1 MATRTAAARQKRR
14 KRQRPIHKT
23 YDYAWVG
30 TDRRG
35 NKVKGVMRAA
45 NDALVKADLRRQ
57 GVTPIRVQKQLNLPF
72 FKHKIKAADIA
83 IFSRQLATMIKA
95 GVPLVQA
102 LDIVAKGSSNAAMQE
117 MILSIKTDIEGGTSL
132 TNALRKHPLY
142 FDDLFCNLVEVG
154 EQAGVLET
162 LLDRIATYKEKTES
176 IKKKIKKALFYP
188 TAVIIAGIVVS
199 AILLIFVVP
208 TFEELFKS
216 FGAELPAFTQLV
228 INLSRFVRDQWV
240 FILLGMAASV
250 VILVNLWKRSP
261 KFREQID
268 RIMLKMPIFGPIL
281 HKSAL
286 ARFAR
291 TTSTMFAAG
300 VPVVEALDSVAG
312 ATGSVIYGNAIKQM
326 RDDITTGQSLRLAMD
341 QQPLFPHMVR
351 QMVAIG
357 EESGSLDAMLGK
369 VADFY
374 EEEVNNAVDSLS
386 SLLEP
391 LIMAILGILVGGL
404 VVAMYLPI
412 FKLGSV
418 I

>member
-1 MATRTAAARQKRR
+1 MATKAAALK
-14 KRQRPIHKT
+14 KKPEKT
-23 YDYAWVG
+23 YEYAWTG

-35 NKVKGVMRAA
+35 KKIKGKMRAA
-45 NDALVKADLRRQ
+45 SDAMVKAELRRQ
-57 GVTPIRVQKQLNLPF
+57 GVTPVKVQKLFTISLGKP
-72 FKHKIKAADIA
+72 KITPGDIA
-83 IFSRQLATMIKA
+83 VFSRQLATMMKA

-102 LDIVAKGSSNAAMQE
+102 LDIVGRGHNNPAMQDL
-117 MILSIKTDIEGGTSL
+117 ILSIKNDIEGGTSL

-142 FDDLFCNLVEVG
+142 FDDLFCNLVEAG

-188 TAVIIAGIVVS
+188 TAVIGVGIIVT

-208 TFEELFKS
+208 TFKDLFES
-216 FGAELPAFTQLV
+216 FGAELPAFTQMV
-228 INLSRFVRDQWV
+228 IDLSNFVREYWWM
-240 FILLGMAASV
+240 ILLGLAATV
-250 VILVNLWKRSP
+250 VILSNLWKRSP
-261 KFREQID
+261 KFREAVD
-268 RIMLKMPIFGPIL
+268 RMMLKAPIFGPIL
-281 HKSAL
+281 QKSAL

-300 VPVVEALDSVAG
+300 VPMVEALDSVAG
-312 ATGSVIYGNAIKQM
+312 ATGSVVFGNAVREM
-326 RDDITTGQSLRLAMD
+326 RDDIATGQSLKLAME
-341 QQPLFPHMVR
+341 QHEIFPHMVR

-357 EESGSLDAMLGK
+357 EESGALDEMLAK

-374 EEEVNNAVDSLS
+374 EEEVDNAVDSLS

-412 FKLGSV
+412 FKLGAA

>member
-1 MATRTAAARQKRR
+1 MATKAARKP
-14 KRQRPIHKT
+14 KAEKS
-23 YDYAWVG
+23 YEYAWTG

-35 NKVKGVMRAA
+35 KKIKGKLRAA
-45 NDALVKADLRRQ
+45 NDAIVRADLRKQ
-57 GVTPIRVQKQLNLPF
+57 GVTPIKVQKQLNLSFGKP
-72 FKHKIKAADIA
+72 KITTGDIA
-83 IFSRQLATMIKA
+83 VFSRQLATMMKA

-102 LDIVAKGSSNAAMQE
+102 LDIVGKGHNNQSMQE
-117 MILSIKTDIEGGTSL
+117 LILAIKADIEGGTSL

-142 FDDLFCNLVEVG
+142 FDDLFCNLVEAG

-176 IKKKIKKALFYP
+176 MKKKIKKALVYP
-188 TAVIIAGIVVS
+188 ASVIVVGIIVT

-208 TFEELFKS
+208 IFAELFES

-228 INLSRFVRDQWV
+228 LDLSYFIQDYWWA
-240 FILLGMAASV
+240 ILLGMAAT
-250 VILVNLWKRSP
+250 VIILSNFWKRSP
-261 KFREQID
+261 KFRELID
-268 RIMLKMPIFGPIL
+268 RAMLKAPIFGSIM

-300 VPVVEALDSVAG
+300 VPMVEALESVSG
-312 ATGSVIYGNAIKQM
+312 ATGSIVYGNAVNEM
-326 RDDITTGQSLRLAMD
+326 REDIATGQSLRLAME
-341 QQPLFPHMVR
+341 QQPLFPHMVK

-357 EESGSLDAMLGK
+357 EESGALDDMLGK

-374 EEEVNNAVDSLS
+374 EEEVDNAVDAIS
-386 SLLEP
+386 SLMEP
-391 LIMAILGILVGGL
+391 LIMVVLGTLVGGL

-412 FKLGSV
+412 FKLGAV
-418 I
+418 V

>member
-1 MATRTAAARQKRR
+1 MATKAARKS
-14 KRQRPIHKT
+14 KT
-23 YDYAWVG
+23 EKSYDYAWTG

-35 NKVKGVMRAA
+35 KKIKGKLRAA
-45 NDALVKADLRRQ
+45 NDAVVRADLRKQ
-57 GVTPIRVQKQLNLPF
+57 GVTPIKVQKQITLSFGKPQ
-72 FKHKIKAADIA
+72 ITSGDIA
-83 IFSRQLATMIKA
+83 IFSRQLATMMKA

-102 LDIVAKGSSNAAMQE
+102 LDIVGKGHDNASVQE
-117 MILSIKTDIEGGTSL
+117 LILAIKADIEGGTSL

-142 FDDLFCNLVEVG
+142 FDDLFCNLVEAG

-176 IKKKIKKALFYP
+176 MKKKIKKALVYP
-188 TAVIIAGIVVS
+188 ASVIVVGIIVT

-208 TFEELFKS
+208 VFAELFES

-228 INLSRFVRDQWV
+228 LDLSYFVQDYWWA
-240 FILLGMAASV
+240 ILLGIAATAI
-250 VILVNLWKRSP
+250 ILSNLWKRSP
-261 KFREQID
+261 KFRELVD
-268 RIMLKMPIFGPIL
+268 RAMLKAPIFGAIM

-300 VPVVEALDSVAG
+300 VPMVEALESVAG
-312 ATGSVIYGNAIKQM
+312 ATGSVVYGNAVKEM
-326 RDDITTGQSLRLAMD
+326 REDIATGQSLRLAME
-341 QQPLFPHMVR
+341 QQQLFPHMVK

-357 EESGSLDAMLGK
+357 EESGSLDDMLGK

-374 EEEVNNAVDSLS
+374 EEEVDNAVDAIS
-386 SLLEP
+386 SLMEP
-391 LIMAILGILVGGL
+391 LIMVVLGTLVGGL

-412 FKLGSV
+412 FKLGTA

>member
-1 MATRTAAARQKRR
+1 MATKAAALK
-14 KRQRPIHKT
+14 KKPEKT
-23 YDYAWVG
+23 YEYAWTG

-35 NKVKGVMRAA
+35 KRIKGKMRAA
-45 NDALVKADLRRQ
+45 SDAMVKAELRRQ
-57 GVTPIRVQKQLNLPF
+57 GVTPVKVQKLFTISLGKP
-72 FKHKIKAADIA
+72 KITPGDIA
-83 IFSRQLATMIKA
+83 VFSRQLATMMKA

-102 LDIVAKGSSNAAMQE
+102 LEIVGRGHNNPAMQDL
-117 MILSIKTDIEGGTSL
+117 ILSIKTDIEGGTSL

-142 FDDLFCNLVEVG
+142 FDDLFCNLVEAG

-188 TAVIIAGIVVS
+188 TAVIGVGIIVT

-208 TFEELFKS
+208 TFKDLFES
-216 FGAELPAFTQLV
+216 FGAELPAFTQMV
-228 INLSRFVRDQWV
+228 IDLSNFVREYWWM
-240 FILLGMAASV
+240 ILLGLAATV
-250 VILVNLWKRSP
+250 VIISNLWKRSP
-261 KFREQID
+261 KFRETVD
-268 RIMLKMPIFGPIL
+268 RMMLKAPIFGPIL
-281 HKSAL
+281 KKSAL

-300 VPVVEALDSVAG
+300 VPMVEALDSVAG
-312 ATGSVIYGNAIKQM
+312 ATGSVVFGNAVREM
-326 RDDITTGQSLRLAMD
+326 RDDIATGQSLKLAME
-341 QQPLFPHMVR
+341 QHEIFPHMVR

-357 EESGSLDAMLGK
+357 EESGSLDEMLAK

-374 EEEVNNAVDSLS
+374 EEEVDNAVDSLS

-412 FKLGSV
+412 FKLGAA

>member
-1 MATRTAAARQKRR
+1 MATKAAALK
-14 KRQRPIHKT
+14 KKPEKT
-23 YDYAWVG
+23 YEFAWVG

-35 NKVKGVMRAA
+35 KKIKGKMRAA

-57 GVTPIRVQKQLNLPF
+57 GVNPIKVQKQLSLSF
-72 FKHKIKAADIA
+72 GKAKITPGDIA
-83 IFSRQLATMIKA
+83 VFSRQLATMMKA

-102 LDIVAKGSSNAAMQE
+102 LDIVGKGHANPAMQE
-117 MILSIKTDIEGGTSL
+117 MVLSIKADIEGGTSL
-132 TNALRKHPLY
+132 TNALRKQPLY
-142 FDDLFCNLVEVG
+142 FDDLFCNLVEAG

-188 TAVIIAGIVVS
+188 TAVIIVGVIVT

-208 TFEELFKS
+208 TFKELFDS

-228 INLSRFVRDQWV
+228 INMSNFIRDYWWA
-240 FILLGMAASV
+240 ILLGLAAT
-250 VILVNLWKRSP
+250 VILVSNLWKRSP
-261 KFREQID
+261 KFREIID
-268 RIMLKMPIFGPIL
+268 RSLLKAPIFGPIL

-300 VPVVEALDSVAG
+300 VPMVEALDSVAG
-312 ATGSVIYGNAIKQM
+312 ATGSIVYGNAVKEM
-326 RDDITTGQSLRLAMD
+326 RDDIATGQSLRLAME
-341 QQPLFPHMVR
+341 QQDLFPHMVK

-357 EESGSLDAMLGK
+357 EESGALDDMLAK

-374 EEEVNNAVDSLS
+374 EEEVDNAVDSLS

-391 LIMAILGILVGGL
+391 LIMAVLGILVGGL
-404 VVAMYLPI
+404 VIAMYLPI
-412 FKLGSV
+412 FKLGAA